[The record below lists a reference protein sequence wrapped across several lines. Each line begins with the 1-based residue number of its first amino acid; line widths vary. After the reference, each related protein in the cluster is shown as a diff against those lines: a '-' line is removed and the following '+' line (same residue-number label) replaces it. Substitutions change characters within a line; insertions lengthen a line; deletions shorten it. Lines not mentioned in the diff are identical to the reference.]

1 MVLIGLLL
9 VALVCLALGLVL
21 ASPGWLIASLA
32 VTAIAACVMW
42 AKRKEIS
49 APPAAA
55 AAAAAAAAPADA
67 EPEAHAGESGAV
79 DEEYQQ
85 RRAAWF
91 AEGTAEGEVWV
102 VDGRPDYHAA
112 GCGLLLGEKAEPIPH
127 QQAIEDGFAPC
138 SLCDPD
144 STLAV
149 APAAGGVEP
158 PESSVTA
165 DESGS
170 TGD

>member
-55 AAAAAAAAPADA
+55 AAAAAPPADA

-91 AEGTAEGEVWV
+91 AEGTAEGRVWV
-102 VDGRPDYHAA
+102 AARREGRADPAPAGDRGRLRPVFPVRSRLHARGGTRGGRRRAA
-112 GCGLLLGEKAEPIPH
+112 GI
-127 QQAIEDGFAPC
+127 
-138 SLCDPD
+138 
-144 STLAV
+144 
-149 APAAGGVEP
+149 
-158 PESSVTA
+158 
-165 DESGS
+165 
-170 TGD
+170 